1 MNGTGTKAVAGRK
14 KRTMSA
20 AARRKISLAQ
30 KARWGKAEGNT
41 EADHPSGGQK
51 ANRGSAEGA
60 VGEDEERRDD
70 SRVTVAHKNE
80 CTAIT
85 AVPFLRPVRALV
97 PVPSI

>member
-1 MNGTGTKAVAGRK
+1 M
-14 KRTMSA
+14 
-20 AARRKISLAQ
+20 
-30 KARWGKAEGNT
+30 GKTEGNT

-85 AVPFLRPVRALV
+85 AVSLFAYPAFRLSAANAL
-97 PVPSI
+97 

>member
-70 SRVTVAHKNE
+70 SRVTVAHQKRMHRHNSGVSF
-80 CTAIT
+80 CLPSLPA
-85 AVPFLRPVRALV
+85 LR
-97 PVPSI
+97 S